1 MFGYVVAFASVILY
15 DTSCNNR
22 TQQDRWNE
30 ALIDAKLS
38 ENMIYLQLDRQPEIF
53 SFGEKQDSLAKRTS
67 DAAYLKGEKINL
79 ADSSSSKYNNCRASL
94 VRDTLLIS
102 IGIADG
108 FAGWGFALGRNFYTE
123 PYHWTMQWIP
133 MRLNQSIGSYIKI

>member
-108 FAGWGFALGRNFYTE
+108 FALVIITGIFTQNPTTGQ
-123 PYHWTMQWIP
+123 MQWIP